1 MPKGCEN
8 FKKNYTTEQRWKK
21 KKNLLRRVWAKS
33 KHVWPGEKGIQ
44 GKRRKGGS

>member
-21 KKNLLRRVWAKS
+21 KKNLLRRVWVKS
-33 KHVWPGEKGIQ
+33 KHVWRGEKGIQ
-44 GKRRKGGS
+44 RKHRKGGS